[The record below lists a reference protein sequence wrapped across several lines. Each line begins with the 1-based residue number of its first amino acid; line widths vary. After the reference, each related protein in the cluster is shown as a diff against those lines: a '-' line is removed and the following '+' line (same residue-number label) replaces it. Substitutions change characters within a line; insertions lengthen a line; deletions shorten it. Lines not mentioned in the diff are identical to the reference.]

1 MFNRCREEVCGG
13 GGKSRK
19 GEEGSVAVGVGVSM
33 LNSAKIT
40 RTSAA
45 HLECSQ

>member
-1 MFNRCREEVCGG
+1 MFNRCREEVCG